1 MSTAMVSVRLQG
13 DLKDRLDALAST
25 TGRPASYYLREALE
39 QHIAE
44 LEYAYTLRAEVEA
57 ARRGE
62 MRTTSHSELKAELG
76 LD

>member
-1 MSTAMVSVRLQG
+1 MVSVRLQG

-39 QHIAE
+39 RHIAD

-57 ARRGE
+57 IRRGE
-62 MRTTSHSELKAELG
+62 LKTISHAEVKAEFG
-76 LD
+76 LV